1 MAEYHGRFDDEVS
14 NAPIDPKVNLSGSV
28 SVCVLGGEVVEG
40 VGRKKY
46 VAAAYSCPAGLHEHV
61 VGRFELRHWAVFIL
75 NISRGV
81 ENEGGI
87 LC

>member
-1 MAEYHGRFDDEVS
+1 MAEHHGRFDDEVS
-14 NAPIDPKVNLSGSV
+14 NATLDPEVDLSGSV
-28 SVCVLGGEVVEG
+28 SECMVGGEVVEG
-40 VGRKKY
+40 VGRKRY
-46 VAAAYSCPAGLHEHV
+46 VAAAYSRPAGLHEHV

>member
-14 NAPIDPKVNLSGSV
+14 NAPIDPEVDLSGSV

-40 VGRKKY
+40 VGRKY
-46 VAAAYSCPAGLHEHV
+46 VAAAYPCPAGLHEHV

>member
-1 MAEYHGRFDDEVS
+1 VAEYHGLFDDEVS
-14 NAPIDPKVNLSGSV
+14 NAPIDPEVDLSGSV
-28 SVCVLGGEVVEG
+28 SECVVGGEGVEG

-61 VGRFELRHWAVFIL
+61 IGRFELRHWAVFIL

>member
-1 MAEYHGRFDDEVS
+1 M
-14 NAPIDPKVNLSGSV
+14 
-28 SVCVLGGEVVEG
+28 

-46 VAAAYSCPAGLHEHV
+46 VAAAYPCPAGLHEHV

>member
-1 MAEYHGRFDDEVS
+1 MAEHHGCFDDEVS
-14 NAPIDPKVNLSGSV
+14 NAALNPEVDLSGSV
-28 SVCVLGGEVVEG
+28 SECVVGGEVVEG
-40 VGRKKY
+40 VGRKRY